1 MSYYKDSDERDHM
14 DKNEEKM
21 VTNDIEVLKMGKLS
35 WQQNMDNI
43 EKQSDER
50 NWMDMM
56 DDK

>member
-1 MSYYKDSDERDHM
+1 
-14 DKNEEKM
+14 M

-50 NWMDMM
+50 NRMDMM
-56 DDK
+56 DDKEYYERDKIG